1 MAAIPNVTA
10 HSARRTPGGTML
22 RIQRA
27 ANGKIVYTL
36 SGRIDAE
43 DIDELRR
50 LFGLESSAVHIAL
63 NLKELALV
71 DGDGVEFLA
80 GCEAEGMALE
90 NCPAYVRK
98 WIDQRRGQNI

>member
-1 MAAIPNVTA
+1 
-10 HSARRTPGGTML
+10 ML

-36 SGRIDAE
+36 SGRIEPA

-50 LFGLESSAVHIAL
+50 LFRRESSGVQLAL
-63 NLKELALV
+63 NLKELVLV
-71 DGDGVEFLA
+71 DADGVEFLA
-80 GCEAEGMALE
+80 GCEETGMALQ

-98 WIDQRRGQNI
+98 WIEQRRGQNK

>member
-1 MAAIPNVTA
+1 
-10 HSARRTPGGTML
+10 ML

-27 ANGKIVYTL
+27 ANGRIVYTL
-36 SGRIDAE
+36 SGRIHPE

-50 LFGLESSAVHIAL
+50 LFGLESSAAQIAL
-63 NLKELALV
+63 NLKELVLV

-80 GCEAEGMALE
+80 GCEDGGMALE

-98 WIDQRRGQNI
+98 WIDQQRSQSK

>member
-1 MAAIPNVTA
+1 
-10 HSARRTPGGTML
+10 ML

-36 SGRIDAE
+36 SGRIDPK

-50 LFGLESSAVHIAL
+50 LFGLESSAVQIAL
-63 NLKELALV
+63 NLKELVLV

-80 GCEAEGMALE
+80 GCEAAGMALE

-98 WIDQRRGQNI
+98 WIDQQRGQNK